1 MNELGRNTP
10 LKLPPLSLSGCRRK
24 ILGRL
29 SGEPTLQFHALKGL
43 QALEDTVRE
52 LGAEH
57 NFTRLVP
64 DLSEGT
70 DPDDAFSRVPYE
82 KGFNFLY
89 FLQSTVRLWISASA
103 MVQG

>member
-1 MNELGRNTP
+1 
-10 LKLPPLSLSGCRRK
+10 
-24 ILGRL
+24 
-29 SGEPTLQFHALKGL
+29 
-43 QALEDTVRE
+43 VRE

-89 FLQSTVRLWISASA
+89 FLQSTVRAWVSSPILGLGALPTPSVPLQQLGLPHLAVAAVYPRGSWP
-103 MVQG
+103 